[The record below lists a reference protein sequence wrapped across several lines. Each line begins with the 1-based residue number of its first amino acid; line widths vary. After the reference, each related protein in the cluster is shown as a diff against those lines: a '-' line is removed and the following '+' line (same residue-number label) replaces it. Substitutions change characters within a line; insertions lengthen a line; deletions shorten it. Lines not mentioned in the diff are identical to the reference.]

1 MRHRGAQFWL
11 WTDARLPLHIHE
23 EVLGDGVQVEVR
35 APVSHEGV
43 TQVFIGVY
51 DGHGILMGEEFHD
64 RGRDVPYCAA
74 LEWGAQRARDMVAD
88 TQGFVAPHR
97 VQLTLGTVIT
107 DESVLALRRMEMSEH
122 ERFKL
127 SCEDAWSEYLAAK
140 AAMLNLMRAPK
151 VDPKVWA
158 DHKER
163 LKQAID
169 RRVCVQRTYLR

>member
-11 WTDARLPLHIHE
+11 WTDNRLPLHIHE
-23 EVLGDGVQVEVR
+23 EVLSDGMQVEVR
-35 APVSHEGV
+35 ARVSHEGV
-43 TQVFIGVY
+43 TQVFIGIY
-51 DGHGILMGEEFHD
+51 DDHGIMLCEEFHD
-64 RGRDVPYCAA
+64 RDRDESYCAA
-74 LEWGAQRARDMVAD
+74 LQWGARRARDIVAD

-97 VQLTLGTVIT
+97 VQLTLGPVIT
-107 DESVLALRRMEMSEH
+107 DESVLALRRMEMSEY

-127 SCEDAWSEYLAAK
+127 SCDDAWKEYLAAK
-140 AAMLNLMRAPK
+140 AAMLDLMRAPK

-163 LKQAID
+163 LRQAID

>member
-11 WTDARLPLHIHE
+11 WTDNRLALHTYE
-23 EVLGDGVQVEVR
+23 EVLSDGVQVEVR
-35 APVSHEGV
+35 ARESHEGV
-43 TQVFIGVY
+43 TQVFIGIY
-51 DGHGILMGEEFHD
+51 DGHGVMLCEECHD
-64 RGRDVPYCAA
+64 RDRDEPYCAA
-74 LEWGAQRARDMVAD
+74 LKWGAQRARDIVAE

-97 VQLTLGTVIT
+97 VQLALGPVIT
-107 DESVLALRRMEMSEH
+107 DESILALRRMEMSEH

-169 RRVCVQRTYLR
+169 RRVYVQRAYLR